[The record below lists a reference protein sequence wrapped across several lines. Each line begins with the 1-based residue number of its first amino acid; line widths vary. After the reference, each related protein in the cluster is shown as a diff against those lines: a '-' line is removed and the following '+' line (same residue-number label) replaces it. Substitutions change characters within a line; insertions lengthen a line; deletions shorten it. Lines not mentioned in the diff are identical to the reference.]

1 MNVTVV
7 GAGVIGLCTALE
19 LERRGHAVTVVAERV
34 FEETLSAVAGAVWF
48 PYQVGA
54 DDLERVARLAQH
66 TRQVLAELARCEP
79 RSGVDVL
86 RFFEIDPAAAL
97 GELPSWDQGEVVISP
112 APVPGSPPAWVFA
125 APRAQPSLFLPYLAR
140 GLRRP
145 IEQRRIA
152 SLSELP
158 GDAVINCTGMGAR
171 TLTGD
176 EALIG
181 VFGQVLVSAPGQVA
195 LDVTLTDARDPDS
208 FFYVI
213 PRRHELVLGGIAR
226 PVAGVE
232 TPPPEPEISA
242 RILAHAAR
250 LGFAVGPVRSV
261 HTGLRPV
268 RPRLRIERD
277 PLEPRLFHNYGHGGS
292 GFTLCFGA
300 ACEVAE
306 LVEHAS

>member
-1 MNVTVV
+1 MQVTVV

-19 LERRGHAVTVVAERV
+19 LQRRGHDVLVIAERV
-34 FEETLSAVAGAVWF
+34 FDDTLSAVAGAVWF
-48 PYQVGA
+48 PYQVGPE
-54 DDLERVARLAQH
+54 DSERVARLAQH
-66 TRQVLAELARCEP
+66 TRRALGELARTEP
-79 RSGVDVL
+79 AAGIDEL
-86 RFFEIDPAAAL
+86 TFFEIDPAAAL
-97 GELPSWDQGEVVISP
+97 GELPSWAQGEVAIAA
-112 APVPGSPPAWVFA
+112 APVPGAPPAWLFT

-145 IEQRRIA
+145 IEQRQVA

-158 GDAVINCTGMGAR
+158 GDAVINCAGLGAR
-171 TLTGD
+171 ALTGD
-176 EALIG
+176 ATLVG

-195 LDVTLTDARDPDS
+195 LDITITDARDPES

-226 PVAGVE
+226 PVEGTD
-232 TPPPEPEISA
+232 TPPAEPEISA

-250 LGFAVGPVRSV
+250 LGLTVGPVQSV

-277 PLEPRLFHNYGHGGS
+277 PVDHRLFHNYGHGGS
-292 GFTLCFGA
+292 GFTLCLGSA
-300 ACEVAE
+300 HALAD
-306 LVEHAS
+306 LVERPG

>member
-19 LERRGHAVTVVAERV
+19 LERRGHAVTVVAEHV
-34 FEETLSAVAGAVWF
+34 LDETLSAVAGAVWF

-54 DDLERVARLAQH
+54 DDLKRVARLAH
-66 TRQVLAELARCEP
+66 ITRRGLGELARTEP
-79 RSGVDVL
+79 AAGVDEL
-86 RFFEIDPAAAL
+86 TFFEIEPAAAL
-97 GELPSWDQGEVVISP
+97 GELPGWASGEVEISA
-112 APVPGSPPAWVFA
+112 APVPGSPPAWTFA
-125 APRAQPSLFLPYLAR
+125 APRAEPSLFLPYLAR
-140 GLRRP
+140 ALRRP
-145 IEQRRIA
+145 IERRRIA
-152 SLSELP
+152 SLLELP
-158 GDAVINCTGMGAR
+158 GDAVINCTGMAAR
-171 TLTGD
+171 SLTGD
-176 EALIG
+176 AELVG
-181 VFGQVLVSAPGQVA
+181 VFGQVLVTAPGKVP
-195 LDVTLTDARDPDS
+195 LDLTITDHREPES

-232 TPPPEPEISA
+232 TLPPEPEISA

-250 LGFAVGPVRSV
+250 LGLEVGPVLAVR
-261 HTGLRPV
+261 TGLRPV

-292 GFTLCFGA
+292 GFTLCLGSA
-300 ACEVAE
+300 HEVAE

>member
-19 LERRGHAVTVVAERV
+19 LERRGHAVTVVAERI
-34 FEETLSAVAGAVWF
+34 FDDTLSAVAGAVWF
-48 PYQVGA
+48 PYQVGPE
-54 DDLERVARLAQH
+54 DSERVARLAQH
-66 TRQVLAELARCEP
+66 TRLALGELARSEP
-79 RSGVDVL
+79 GAGIDVL
-86 RFFEIDPAAAL
+86 TFFEIEPAAAL
-97 GELPSWDQGEVVISP
+97 GELPSWDQGEVKISA
-112 APVPGSPPAWVFA
+112 APVPGAPPAWMFT

-145 IEQRRIA
+145 IEQRRVA
-152 SLSELP
+152 ALSELP

-171 TLTGD
+171 TLAED
-176 EALIG
+176 AELAG

-195 LDVTLTDARDPDS
+195 LDVTITDARDPES

-213 PRRHELVLGGIAR
+213 PRREELVLGGIAR

-250 LGFAVGPVRSV
+250 LGLEVGPVLAVR
-261 HTGLRPV
+261 TGLRPV

-292 GFTLCFGA
+292 GFTLCIGA
-300 ACEVAE
+300 ACEVADLLE
-306 LVEHAS
+306 QRR